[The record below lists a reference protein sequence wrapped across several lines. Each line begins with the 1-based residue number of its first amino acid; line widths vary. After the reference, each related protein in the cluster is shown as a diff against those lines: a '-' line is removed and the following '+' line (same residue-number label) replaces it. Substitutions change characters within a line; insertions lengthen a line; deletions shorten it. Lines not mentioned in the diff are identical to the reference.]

1 MSIDQKFR
9 MEGESWWPQ
18 EIPSTRG
25 LNRGLRTLEASALPP
40 DFVLTHTCPSD
51 VFRQM
56 LAAGAMESGDLKIKD
71 PTIPMLDRLQ
81 TSLKKPPSGWYFG
94 HFHVDFDWGIYKCLN
109 ERLVVV

>member
-1 MSIDQKFR
+1 
-9 MEGESWWPQ
+9 
-18 EIPSTRG
+18 
-25 LNRGLRTLEASALPP
+25 
-40 DFVLTHTCPSD
+40 
-51 VFRQM
+51 
-56 LAAGAMESGDLKIKD
+56 MESGDLKIKD